1 MASVV
6 QSYLG
11 VYSDCFSV
19 LGVLATAY
27 VALKIF
33 RWEYN
38 FLKEHFLGPAL
49 GLSAN
54 VKKAGPWA
62 VVTGCTDGIGK
73 AYAEQLAKK
82 GLNIV
87 LMSRTQSK
95 LDDLARDLE
104 SRFHIQTRVIAVDFT
119 QTEIYSRIERELQ
132 GLEIGTR
139 SGAVNNVGMAYELP
153 EYFFNIP
160 NREKMVKDM
169 LNCNMLSMVMMTSIV
184 TPGMIE
190 RGRGNVIN
198 IASSAAER
206 PLPLLA
212 LYSASKVFMD
222 YLTKALQIEY
232 GSKGITFQ
240 SVRPNFVA
248 TKLSGIRR
256 SNPFCPYP
264 DQYVRA
270 ALATLGITNS
280 TNGYFMHT
288 IQSTIT
294 VLLPDFV
301 VFNFLKSARK
311 GALKRIERKK
321 AKEN

>member
-1 MASVV
+1 MASDV

-11 VYSDCFSV
+11 EYSDCFSV

-33 RWEYN
+33 KWEYD
-38 FLKEHFLGPAL
+38 FLKEYFLGPAL

-95 LDDLARDLE
+95 LDDLAKDLE
-104 SRFHIQTRVIAVDFT
+104 SRFQIQTRVIAVDFT
-119 QTEIYSRIERELQ
+119 QPEIYSKIERELQ
-132 GLEIGTR
+132 GLEIGTL
-139 SGAVNNVGMAYELP
+139 VNNVGMSYEYP
-153 EYFFNIP
+153 EFFFNLA
-160 NREKMVKDM
+160 NREKMIKDM
-169 LNCNMLSMVMMTSIV
+169 LNCNLLSMVMMTSIV
-184 TPGMIE
+184 TPGMTE
-190 RGRGNVIN
+190 RGRGYVIN

-212 LYSASKVFMD
+212 LYSATKVAMD
-222 YLTKALQIEY
+222 YFTKALQIEH

-240 SVRPNFVA
+240 SVMPYFVA

-264 DQYVRA
+264 DKYVRA
-270 ALATLGITNS
+270 ALGTLGISNA

-288 IQSTIT
+288 IQSAIMG
-294 VLLPDFV
+294 LLPDFIA
-301 VFNFLKSARK
+301 FKFLKSARK
-311 GALKRIERKK
+311 SAIKRKERKK

>member
-1 MASVV
+1 MASAV

-27 VALKIF
+27 VALKLF

-38 FLKEHFLGPAL
+38 FLKQHFLGPAL
-49 GLSAN
+49 GLSVN

-82 GLNIV
+82 GPNIV

-95 LDDLARDLE
+95 LDDLAKDLE
-104 SRFHIQTRVIAVDFT
+104 GRFHIQTRVIAVDFT
-119 QTEIYSRIERELQ
+119 QPEIYSRIERELQ
-132 GLEIGTR
+132 GLEIGTL
-139 SGAVNNVGMAYELP
+139 VNNVGMAYELP
-153 EYFFNIP
+153 EFFFNIA
-160 NREKMVKDM
+160 NREKTVKDM
-169 LNCNMLSMVMMTSIV
+169 LNCNMLSMVMMISIV

-190 RGRGNVIN
+190 RGRGYVIN
-198 IASSAAER
+198 IASSAGER
-206 PLPLLA
+206 PMPLLA

-270 ALATLGITNS
+270 ALATLGISNA

-294 VLLPDFV
+294 ALLPDFV

-311 GALKRIERKK
+311 GALKRLERRK